1 MHLSRSVGTQVAE
14 PLFVK
19 GDHIKDAIDMYTAA
33 GRWEQA
39 HKVCIL
45 NVPSRH
51 LARPVSIARGL
62 IEMGTA
68 VLSMF

>member
-45 NVPSRH
+45 INVPSY
-51 LARPVSIARGL
+51 LARPA
-62 IEMGTA
+62 
-68 VLSMF
+68 